1 MSKVGKWHLEVGE
14 HGIGH
19 AEIVWGEDEFARP
32 ALIFLDA
39 ALSAHASLQGA
50 LHGGA
55 DGANLM
61 AGFFGA
67 VHDFAAFGVD
77 VHLFARHFV
86 LRQVFYVRLVE
97 ASESAVERDEGRLD
111 AFDLHTLEH

>member
-1 MSKVGKWHLEVGE
+1 
-14 HGIGH
+14 
-19 AEIVWGEDEFARP
+19 
-32 ALIFLDA
+32 
-39 ALSAHASLQGA
+39 
-50 LHGGA
+50 
-55 DGANLM
+55 M

-111 AFDLHTLEH
+111 AFDFHALELDLLKCIPAVGAVTAPSWRAKMHWKRSKSSGSAGR